1 MKRALVELRRQDHR
15 LGVIDPA
22 IGGRLASRQQGDR
35 HLRTPTHILRSAI
48 RRPLSLN
55 IFLDRA
61 EKLRIGLAGR
71 NQRQRPVQ
79 LRTQI
84 TLRQIS
90 TMPVNVVDCLTRLGS
105 VIGGLRPTRC

>member
-1 MKRALVELRRQDHR
+1 MVGSPAANK
-15 LGVIDPA
+15 VIVTFAHP
-22 IGGRLASRQQGDR
+22 
-35 HLRTPTHILRSAI
+35 PTFLEVQYDG
-48 RRPLSLN
+48 PFSLN

-71 NQRQRPVQ
+71 NQRQRSIQ